1 MLETGQEME
10 VKEWGDQFQDD
21 ALKAGLSGMASKI
34 ALRNFKLTVKSIRI
48 FISSMF
54 SDTE

>member
-1 MLETGQEME
+1 ME